1 MSEEMA
7 FFYSVLV
14 TYILYLHHKLYM
26 LRKELSNFIRF
37 LLTDEEVNSKEE
49 SVNEKQGRIN
59 TCRKGK
65 DC

>member
-49 SVNEKQGRIN
+49 SVNEN
-59 TCRKGK
+59 E
-65 DC
+65 